1 MNSSNNSRAE
11 NTSMEPKG
19 RPVPEAPQTPENQV
33 QPEQQLSKTTASE
46 VSYSCPCCI
55 AREKVLASR
64 GER

>member
-1 MNSSNNSRAE
+1 
-11 NTSMEPKG
+11 MEPHG

-33 QPEQQLSKTTASE
+33 QPEQELSKTTASE